1 MGENFKLEKQVI
13 LIVVGV
19 LILADIGL
27 AMYTYQLSSSPHAPQ
42 QVLARENL
50 QLELQRADIKRA
62 KSIRERIPVI
72 RKGFDQFEASLIPAS
87 RGYSS
92 LASEIGSIAAKAG
105 VKVDEVHFRQ
115 KEVPTR
121 GLSEVEIESTVSGDY
136 ANVVRF
142 LNGLQRSQNVYAVE
156 SLALAPGDSSAQ
168 NTSGANT
175 TGAIRVNLH
184 MRTYFRI
191 AR

>member
-1 MGENFKLEKQVI
+1 MGENFKLRKQII
-13 LIVVGV
+13 LTVVGL
-19 LILADIGL
+19 LILADVVL
-27 AMYTYQLSSSPHAPQ
+27 AVYAYRLNLSPHAPQ

-62 KSIRERIPVI
+62 KSIRQRIPAI
-72 RKGFDQFEASLIPAS
+72 RKGFDQFEASLIPSS

-92 LASEIGSIAAKAG
+92 LASEIGSVATKAG
-105 VKVDEVHFRQ
+105 VKVDEVHFHQ

-156 SLALAPGDSSAQ
+156 SLALAPGDTAQ
-168 NTSGANT
+168 NPS
-175 TGAIRVNLH
+175 GAIRVNLH
-184 MRTYFRI
+184 MKTYFRI
-191 AR
+191 AG

>member
-1 MGENFKLEKQVI
+1 MGENFKLQKQII
-13 LIVVGV
+13 LAVVGL
-19 LILADIGL
+19 LILADVVL
-27 AMYTYQLSSSPHAPQ
+27 AVYTYRLSSSPRAPL

-62 KSIRERIPVI
+62 KNIRERIPVI
-72 RKGFDQFEASLIPAS
+72 RRGFDQFEASLIPSS

-105 VKVDEVHFRQ
+105 VKVDDVHFRQ

-121 GLSEVEIESTVSGDY
+121 GLSEVDIESTVSGDY

-168 NTSGANT
+168 NAA
-175 TGAIRVNLH
+175 GAIRVNLH